1 MGKKKKKKKI
11 LHTGKLAVLGV
22 LIAATLVFS
31 FFFKDKLISE
41 YLDRG
46 LETVLQT
53 PVDISALHAKI
64 LSSRLTIGSLAVV
77 DKDNPGMYQFVL
89 HAVTIDI
96 DSAALL
102 KGQFIIEKLES
113 TGMEKEVPRR
123 HVQLRSTVSSPSE
136 PAKKEV
142 TASPFKFPVISL
154 DPKNI
159 INNHKK
165 DFASFTVL
173 EDSKTTLE
181 TASQQLKTDTE
192 ALNNKFNQFKTKT
205 APLFTAKISTV
216 QEGKK
221 LLESVTAAVNGF
233 KTISNSSRDLYKE
246 VKSDTELIKKEKNRI
261 NKVLNEDFKRID
273 SFIAEPGSSIKHAAS
288 DYAQNLLKEKTG
300 RYYTAVLK
308 GITILKNLSSKK
320 SKKNNYS
327 RRKGRIVRFPE
338 KELPLFLLKKA
349 ALTMAQNS
357 RTINIDIEN
366 ISSNA
371 ALTHT
376 PATFSIDVKDNLS
389 AALLT
394 GSYTQNN
401 SESGELKIT
410 GTLKN
415 FDLGNQS
422 VKGKYNASGNF
433 SLVNASVL
441 TGTADIKLI
450 QAQLQNPQKASL
462 IKEINTILSSSPN
475 TALQAV
481 FYIDPERS
489 KITVT
494 SSLDSLIQETVNRQ
508 LAAVSSSLKKRAK
521 KEFEGRIKPQISTW
535 DSSSS
540 ILKNL
545 FKEEKNLNMDIT
557 GYNKKLAAE
566 EARIK
571 KELLKLSIP
580 GAAGLKLPF

>member
-31 FFFKDKLISE
+31 FFFKDKLISK
-41 YLDRG
+41 YLGRG

-53 PVDISALHAKI
+53 PVDISDLHAKI

-77 DKDNPGMYQFVL
+77 DKDDPEMYQFVL
-89 HAVTIDI
+89 HDITIDI

-102 KGQFIIEKLES
+102 KGKFIIEKLES
-113 TGMEKEVPRR
+113 TGLEKGVPRR
-123 HVQLRSTVSSPSE
+123 HVQPKNNESTVSVS
-136 PAKKEV
+136 AKKE
-142 TASPFKFPVISL
+142 AAAPPFKFPVISL
-154 DPKNI
+154 DPKDI

-165 DFASFTVL
+165 DFASFTVI

-192 ALNNKFNQFKTKT
+192 ALNTKFNQFKTKT
-205 APLFTAKISTV
+205 APLFTAKVSTV

-221 LLESVTAAVNGF
+221 LLESVTSAVNGF
-233 KTISNSSRDLYKE
+233 KTISNSSRNLYSE
-246 VKSDTELIKKEKNRI
+246 VNKDTELIKKEKNKI
-261 NKVLNEDFKRID
+261 NKALNEDFKRID

-320 SKKNNYS
+320 SEKNNYS

-338 KELPLFLLKKA
+338 KKLPLFLLKKA
-349 ALTMAQNS
+349 SLTMAQNS

-376 PATFSIDVKDNLS
+376 PAAFSIDVKNNLS

-401 SESGELKIT
+401 PESGELKMT

-415 FDLGNQS
+415 FDLDNKS

-441 TGTADIKLI
+441 TGTADIRLI
-450 QAQLQNPQKASL
+450 QAQLKNPQKAPL
-462 IKEINTILSSSPN
+462 IKEINTILNSSPN
-475 TALQAV
+475 TALKAV

-494 SSLDSLIQETVNRQ
+494 SSLDSLIQETVNRY
-508 LAAVSSSLKKRAK
+508 LAAVSSSLKKQAK
-521 KEFEGRIKPQISTW
+521 KEFEAQIKPQISAW
-535 DSSSS
+535 DSDSS

-545 FKEEKNLNMDIT
+545 FKKGSNISTDIEN
-557 GYNKKLAAE
+557 YNKKLAAE
-566 EARIK
+566 EVRIK
-571 KELLKLSIP
+571 KELLKLTIP